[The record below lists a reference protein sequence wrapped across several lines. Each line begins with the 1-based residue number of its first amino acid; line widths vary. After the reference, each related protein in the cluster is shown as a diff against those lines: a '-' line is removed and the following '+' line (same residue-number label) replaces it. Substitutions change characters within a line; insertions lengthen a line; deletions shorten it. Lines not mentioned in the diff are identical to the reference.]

1 MIKGVIRTIL
11 MSLGIS
17 MSIGLGSFAVNRIN
31 NVSKAEALSE
41 NKHLYVKVTDRSQLS
56 VGDVIVLATPGGR
69 AFTCPAGN
77 PRYLC
82 MDYVAGMSNGGDKL
96 FCDESQVDRLE
107 LVQGS
112 KTGSF
117 ALKCLD
123 VDGYNMQ
130 GKYISWVER
139 EDIQPHDKGNVG
151 YYLSNLAF
159 RTTIDDKSSWFFSF
173 DADNNYTCEVD
184 RSDEPA
190 ENYGIFF
197 GGSNARP
204 ALYYTWNSDQ
214 VVRSK
219 LVIFKEIDRSKFS
232 QTAANV
238 ITQPTN
244 NIYHSGDLVDLSG
257 LELYFE
263 VDGYAMDILYDDE
276 PGYFTNIGVAQ
287 ATGHVYIE
295 YCEMPYNV
303 PGLTIVPVTN
313 DLTIIDYTVL
323 NESYHDYR
331 GTYVLS
337 TNDGY
342 YATLIQAGNVDA
354 DPENNNE
361 NAVSYTPLTNYEY
374 TPDPN
379 YPEQTVSITQV
390 YANSL
395 HLIQNP
401 GGNANSKV
409 AKTQVQLV
417 HDANDPTKS
426 YLYSPYAEMYLCY
439 QDGGEHDGNLLAKSA
454 PSSSDAVTV
463 SNDGQVSIN
472 GRTLVTYIEDYETFV
487 KFVSDPSGKTPFKL
501 YRKNTD
507 ATFRNHI
514 DTFVSSFL
522 SKTSADCQAESVQ
535 SSTWTSVQSDY
546 ADLTLDE
553 KGYLANIEYVHSAN
567 EGLSN
572 EYNVV
577 DRYDYIISKYEFSDF
592 MDRKAA
598 NTWQD
603 NYPHDIDNSNLSKL
617 IKEISNKNAV
627 MVFAVLIS
635 ITSVSALLFVFYKKK
650 KHQ

>member
-77 PRYLC
+77 PRYLY
-82 MDYVAGMSNGGDKL
+82 MDYVAGMSSSVDKL
-96 FCDESQVDRLE
+96 YCDESKVDRLK

-112 KTGSF
+112 KSNSF
-117 ALKCLD
+117 ALQCLD

-139 EDIQPHDKGNVG
+139 EDVQPHDKGNVG

-159 RTTIDDKSSWFFSF
+159 RTVVDDKSSWFFTF
-173 DADNNYTCEVD
+173 DASDDYAVEID

-204 ALYYTWNSDQ
+204 ALYYTWNTDN
-214 VVRSK
+214 VVRSR
-219 LVIFKEIDRSKFS
+219 LVIFKEINRSNFN

-238 ITQPTN
+238 LSQPTN

-257 LELYFE
+257 LELHFE
-263 VDGYAMDILYDDE
+263 VDGYPLDIIYDDE
-276 PGYFTNIGVAQ
+276 PSFFTNIGNAQ
-287 ATGHVYIE
+287 ATGHVYLE

-303 PGLTIVPVTN
+303 PGLTIVPYHN
-313 DLTIIDYTVL
+313 DLNTIDYTAVSEL
-323 NESYHDYR
+323 YHDYR
-331 GTYVLS
+331 GTYVLT

-342 YATLIQAGNVDA
+342 NATIIQAGNVDT
-354 DPENNNE
+354 DPEYNEE
-361 NAVSYTPLTNYEY
+361 NAVCYTPLTNYEY

-379 YPEQTVSITQV
+379 YPEQTELITQV

-409 AKTQVQLV
+409 ARTKVQLV
-417 HDANDPTKS
+417 HDANDPTKT
-426 YLYSPYAEMYLCY
+426 YLYSPYSEMYISY
-439 QDGGEHDGNLLAKSA
+439 QNGGTNDGYLLAKSS
-454 PSSSDAVTV
+454 PSASDAITV
-463 SNDGQVSIN
+463 NSDGTFTLN
-472 GRTLVTYIEDYETFV
+472 GRTLVTYVEDYETFI
-487 KFVSDPSGKTPFKL
+487 KFVADPSGKTPFRL
-501 YRKNTD
+501 YKKNTD
-507 ATFRNHI
+507 ATFRNNI
-514 DTFVSSFL
+514 NTFVSSFL
-522 SKTSADCQAESVQ
+522 TKTSADCQAESVQ

-603 NYPHDIDNSNLSKL
+603 NYPHDIDNSILSKIINGL
-617 IKEISNKNAV
+617 NNKNTV
-627 MVFAVLIS
+627 MVVAVLIS
-635 ITSVSALLFVFYKKK
+635 IASVSALCFVLYRKK